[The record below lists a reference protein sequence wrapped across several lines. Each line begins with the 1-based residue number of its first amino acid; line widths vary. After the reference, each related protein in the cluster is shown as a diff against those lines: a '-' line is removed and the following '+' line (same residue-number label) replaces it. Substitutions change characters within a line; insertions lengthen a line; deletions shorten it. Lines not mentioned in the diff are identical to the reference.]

1 MSLMDYGQKIV
12 ALLGNL
18 DRLNDKVTAQG
29 EDLERL
35 SAATLNVTQFA
46 TSLRDQAIDFRQR
59 SDEKHEKHEQDIR
72 ELREQMAALTAVV
85 NELSADFKRSQETA
99 ALKEELQL
107 EKMKNSLNEMKDE
120 LRNQFFT
127 QIPRVGSGS
136 EQMPVLK
143 ASDDGADN
151 NKSAQ

>member
-18 DRLNDKVTAQG
+18 DRLTDKVTGQG

-35 SAATLNVTQFA
+35 RAAALSVTQFA

-72 ELREQMAALTAVV
+72 ELREQVAALTAVV

-136 EQMPVLK
+136 EQMPALK
-143 ASDDGADN
+143 AADDGADN
-151 NKSAQ
+151 NKSAD

>member
-35 SAATLNVTQFA
+35 NAATINVTQFA

-72 ELREQMAALTAVV
+72 ELREQVAALTAVV

-127 QIPRVGSGS
+127 QIPRVGSGG

-143 ASDDGADN
+143 ATDDSADN
-151 NKSAQ
+151 NKFA

>member
-1 MSLMDYGQKIV
+1 MSLIDYGQKIV
-12 ALLGNL
+12 ALIGNL
-18 DRLNDKVTAQG
+18 DRLTDKVTDQG

-35 SAATLNVTQFA
+35 QRTALSVTQFA
-46 TSLRDQAIDFRQR
+46 TSLRDQSVDFRQR

-72 ELREQMAALTAVV
+72 ELREQVAALTAVV

-127 QIPRVGSGS
+127 QIPRVGSGG

-143 ASDDGADN
+143 ATDDSADN
-151 NKSAQ
+151 NKFA

>member
-18 DRLNDKVTAQG
+18 DRLTDKVTGQG

-35 SAATLNVTQFA
+35 RAATLSVTQFA

-59 SDEKHEKHEQDIR
+59 SDEKHEKHKQDIR
-72 ELREQMAALTAVV
+72 ELREQVAALTAVV

-107 EKMKNSLNEMKDE
+107 ERMKNSLNEMKDE

-127 QIPRVGSGS
+127 QIPRVGSGG

-143 ASDDGADN
+143 AADDGADN

>member
-1 MSLMDYGQKIV
+1 V
-12 ALLGNL
+12 
-18 DRLNDKVTAQG
+18 
-29 EDLERL
+29 
-35 SAATLNVTQFA
+35 
-46 TSLRDQAIDFRQR
+46 
-59 SDEKHEKHEQDIR
+59 
-72 ELREQMAALTAVV
+72 AALTAVV

-107 EKMKNSLNEMKDE
+107 EKMKNSLNAMKDE

-143 ASDDGADN
+143 AADDGADN